1 MAPCDQ
7 SSIDRLVSSSPLATA
22 VPDSAFCALKSTS
35 CLLFVLGFVWCQIVS
50 PVTSP
55 NLSKPGTGNSTR
67 DPQHLALSPS
77 VGRISLAF
85 LSSNFRVLCSLLASS
100 LKRSGLRFRELE
112 PSSPRPSNPTTLQDN
127 SHCRRP
133 QVPGTLFWRDGTLLG
148 NLLLQH
154 RNWTT
159 RPSCWVSHQSVCGS
173 ASKHDWG
180 AREGHYLVQTA
191 QRGSSRESNA
201 YKKFRWSRMI

>member
-1 MAPCDQ
+1 VAPCDQ

-133 QVPGTLFWRDGTLLG
+133 QVPGTLFWRDGTLWATCSSSTAIGRHDPAVGCLIRACAG
-148 NLLLQH
+148 VH
-154 RNWTT
+154 RSMIGEPE
-159 RPSCWVSHQSVCGS
+159 RGIILSKPPSAAVRERATHIKNSV
-173 ASKHDWG
+173 
-180 AREGHYLVQTA
+180 GH
-191 QRGSSRESNA
+191 E
-201 YKKFRWSRMI
+201 